1 MKRALSHVDRH
12 GAARMVDVGGKRAT
26 RRTARARGSVI
37 LPRACWRALAAGGDT
52 RKGNV
57 LQLARLAGIMAAK
70 RTHELIPLCHQLL
83 LDAVAVEFRLG
94 EAELEIIAQVRCRA
108 RTGVEMEALVAVSA
122 AALTVYDMLKS
133 LSHDI
138 VIARIELERKTG
150 GSSGPIRRPVAR

>member
-1 MKRALSHVDRH
+1 MKRKLTHVDRR
-12 GAARMVDVGGKRAT
+12 GAARMVDVGGKRITERAAS
-26 RRTARARGSVI
+26 ARAVII

-57 LQLARLAGIMAAK
+57 LQLARCAGIMAAK
-70 RTHELIPLCHQLL
+70 RTSEIIPLCHQLL
-83 LDAVAVEFRLG
+83 LDAVDVDFHLG
-94 EAELEIIAQVRCRA
+94 AQDLEVTAQVRCRA

-122 AALTVYDMLKS
+122 AALTVYDMLKA

-150 GSSGPIRRPVAR
+150 GSSGPIRRRVAR